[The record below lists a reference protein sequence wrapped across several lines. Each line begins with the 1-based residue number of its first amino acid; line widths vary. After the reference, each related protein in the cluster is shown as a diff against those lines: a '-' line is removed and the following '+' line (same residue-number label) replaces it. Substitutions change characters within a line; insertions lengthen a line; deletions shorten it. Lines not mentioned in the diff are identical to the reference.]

1 MVAKVTGQ
9 RNDTISSIP
18 GNQMFVAFHT
28 TNKTIN
34 RKGFHALIIESKYFN
49 LEAKII
55 ALALPVKIK
64 TLK

>member
-28 TNKTIN
+28 NEKID

-49 LEAKII
+49 LEAKFI
-55 ALALPVKIK
+55 ALALPLKIRS
-64 TLK
+64 LK